1 MALQER
7 VENKIQMALPSSTD
21 VHPLSRTLFR
31 WGARCGRVLLQYW
44 TDALLFVLGLVVLT
58 AVLIPVLS
66 YLGLDVLAKPLFSA
80 LHAMCAQIPSHSF
93 YLFGHQLGFC
103 QRNLAIYGS
112 MFLGSLVFVATKK
125 RLPGFPGGS
134 GCCWSFPWP
143 GMGQRSCLAGEKAP
157 GRCV

>member
-1 MALQER
+1 MQCLATAIAAHCEERRKERMALQER

-21 VHPLSRTLFR
+21 VHPLSRTLSR

-44 TDALLFVLGLVVLT
+44 ADALLFVLGLVVLT
-58 AVLIPVLS
+58 ALLIPVLS

-93 YLFGHQLGFC
+93 YLFGHQLGLC

-112 MFLGSLVFVATKK
+112 MFLGTLMFVAPKK
-125 RLPGFPGGS
+125 PPRCMPCGLSLLSALPT
-134 GCCWSFPWP
+134 
-143 GMGQRSCLAGEKAP
+143 
-157 GRCV
+157 